1 MKFASF
7 GEEAGKIVVTSWFI
21 KFLWEDL
28 IEMVE

>member
-21 KFLWEDL
+21 KFLWGDF
-28 IEMVE
+28 VEIVE

>member
-7 GEEAGKIVVTSWFI
+7 GEEAGKIVISRFI

-28 IEMVE
+28 GEMVE